1 MLGPLN
7 LITDVRGLRVGNAED
22 ARLRSGV
29 TVVVPDE
36 PAIAAVD
43 VRGGGHRIGNV
54 TRETRRA
61 ENVSHTVPIT
71 ELMAR
76 IDWDRDRARDVYA
89 EVQELIRKCRE
100 QGQPVPEALSRI
112 EHTLSTEMFC
122 MSQGR

>member
-1 MLGPLN
+1 M
-7 LITDVRGLRVGNAED
+7 RV
-22 ARLRSGV
+22 RSG
-29 TVVVPDE
+29 
-36 PAIAAVD
+36 
-43 VRGGGHRIGNV
+43 GHCIGHV